1 MHTQEQGG
9 FLFIYL
15 FFVCGGWRGGGGG
28 EWVAPRLPQTWPR
41 ALVCVCIYIYRDR
54 KVLKA
59 RGSISQPDAP

>member
-15 FFVCGGWRGGGGG
+15 FFVCGGWRG

-41 ALVCVCIYIYRDR
+41 ALVCVYIYI
-54 KVLKA
+54 
-59 RGSISQPDAP
+59 

>member
-9 FLFIYL
+9 FLFFYL
-15 FFVCGGWRGGGGG
+15 FFVCGGWRGGGG

-41 ALVCVCIYIYRDR
+41 ALVCVYIYTYRDR